1 MPAIKRAARPRR
13 GQYDRHAHDARNL
26 YAARQILRERDTQPP
41 GLVRWAQLFAA
52 RYEREHSEAQ
62 R

>member
-26 YAARQILRERDTQPP
+26 YAARQILRERDSQPA
-41 GLVRWAQLFAA
+41 GLLQWARRFLA
-52 RYEREHSEAQ
+52 RYYREHSEAQ
-62 R
+62 A